1 MNPASI
7 PRIMKEIRQVYMQ
20 PPAGMKV
27 FFSEDKMNVIQADIQ
42 GPESTPFEGGV
53 FRVKLVLGDDY
64 PTSPPKG
71 VFLTKIFHPN
81 VSKIGE
87 ICVNTLKK
95 DWQADLGI
103 KHVLIVIRCLLCQPN
118 PDSALNEDAGKLLN
132 ENYEEYCKRAKL
144 WTQIHAKPKPKGKE
158 GKIEESQNQAKEN
171 KEINVEGEPKAGK
184 QAGEGADPAKKPAA
198 GAPAGAPPAAAAA
211 KAKAV
216 TLKDAQNKQK
226 EAQKKNLKRL

>member
-1 MNPASI
+1 
-7 PRIMKEIRQVYMQ
+7 
-20 PPAGMKV
+20 
-27 FFSEDKMNVIQADIQ
+27 MNVIQADIQ

-95 DWQADLGI
+95 DWQADLGV

-158 GKIEESQNQAKEN
+158 GKMEESQNQAKEN
-171 KEINVEGEPKAGK
+171 KEVNVEGEPKAVK
-184 QAGEGADPAKKPAA
+184 QAEGADPAKKPAA
-198 GAPAGAPPAAAAA
+198 AAVGGAAGAAAAA
-211 KAKAV
+211 KAKPP